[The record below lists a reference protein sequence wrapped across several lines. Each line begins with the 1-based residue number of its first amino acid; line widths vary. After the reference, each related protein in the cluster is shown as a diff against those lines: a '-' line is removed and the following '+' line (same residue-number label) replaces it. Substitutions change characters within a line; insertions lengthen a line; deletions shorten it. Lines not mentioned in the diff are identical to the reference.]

1 MKYLIKFIFNRV
13 TYLITALALQVA
25 FIIAVLLKFRNHF
38 MISYGLSLFLGI
50 LAVLWIINQNTNPS
64 YKIAWIVLIFTL
76 PVFGVLFYGFYE
88 QSKLN
93 KKTKNKMRAAIDK
106 TREVLVPDQE
116 TMNRL
121 LLQDENAANQSR
133 YILNYA
139 DCPAYDDTD
148 TAYFSS
154 GEMMFRELAR
164 EIKKAKRYIFLEYF
178 IIAEG
183 VMWNTILDLL
193 KEKAAEG
200 VDVRVIYDDMG
211 CLRTLPYGYDKKL
224 EAMGIKCCVFS
235 PVTPIISSKLNNRD
249 HRKITVIDGKTG
261 FTGGIN
267 LADEYINEIEKYGH
281 WKDTGIMLKGE
292 AVWSLT
298 VMFLSTWDY
307 IKGINE
313 DFDSF
318 RELSSG
324 EKNINGFI
332 QPYEDSPLDNE
343 AVGETAYMNLINKAK
358 RYIYITTPYLIIGN
372 EMVTAL
378 TSAAKAGVDVRMI
391 TPHCGDKW
399 YVHEVTKSYY
409 KTLVEGGVRI
419 YEYTPG
425 FIHSKTYVADDEY
438 GIVGTINMDFRSLY
452 LHFECGVWMYR
463 SSCIGDMK
471 EDFLK
476 TMAKSQEITLNHF
489 KNMRWYKTMAG
500 SLLRVFAPL
509 M

>member
-1 MKYLIKFIFNRV
+1 MKYFIKIIFNRV
-13 TYLITALALQVA
+13 TYLFTALLLQAA
-25 FIIAVLLKFRNHF
+25 FIISMFIKFRNHF
-38 MISYGLSLFLGI
+38 MAFYALSLFLGI

-93 KKTKNKMRAAIDK
+93 KKTKDKMRSAIEK
-106 TREVLVPDQE
+106 MRQVLVPGAD
-116 TMNRL
+116 TINNL
-121 LLQDENAANQSR
+121 KLQDENAANQSR
-133 YILNYA
+133 YIQNFA
-139 DCPAYDDTD
+139 DCPPYNN
-148 TAYFSS
+148 TATTYFKS
-154 GEMMFRELAR
+154 GEQMFRELIY
-164 EIKKAKRYIFLEYF
+164 EIKKAEKYIFLEYF
-178 IIAEG
+178 IIEAG
-183 VMWNTILDLL
+183 VMWDTILEIL
-193 KEKAAEG
+193 KEKASIG
-200 VDVRVIYDDMG
+200 VDVRIIYDDVG
-211 CLRTLPYGYDKKL
+211 CLRTLPYGYNKKL
-224 EAMGIKCCVFS
+224 EAMGLKCCVFS
-235 PVTPIISSKLNNRD
+235 PITPIISSKLNNRD
-249 HRKITVIDGKTG
+249 HRKIAVIDGKTG

-267 LADEYINEIEKYGH
+267 LADEYINKIEKYGH

-313 DFDSF
+313 DFSNF
-318 RELSSG
+318 KETNLG
-324 EKNINGFI
+324 EVNNGYV

-343 AVGETAYMNLINKAK
+343 AVGETAYMNLIYKAK

-372 EMVTAL
+372 EMEKAL
-378 TSAAKAGVDVRMI
+378 TSAAKEGVDVRMI
-391 TPHCGDKW
+391 TPHCADKW
-399 YVHEVTKSYY
+399 YVHEVSKSYY
-409 KTLVEGGVRI
+409 RNLVEGGVKI

-452 LHFECGVWMYR
+452 LHFECGVWMYQ
-463 SSCIGDMK
+463 SSCIKDMK
-471 EDFLK
+471 EDFLN
-476 TMAKSQEITLNHF
+476 TMYKSQEITMDYF
-489 KNMRWYKTMAG
+489 KNIKWYKTMAG